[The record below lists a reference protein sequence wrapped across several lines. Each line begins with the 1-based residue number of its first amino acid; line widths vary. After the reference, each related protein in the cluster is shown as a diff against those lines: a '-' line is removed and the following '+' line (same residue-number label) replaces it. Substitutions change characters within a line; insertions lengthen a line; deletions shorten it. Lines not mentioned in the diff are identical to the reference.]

1 MELSTTPTKKNNHWK
16 NKMNDLGFNYRM
28 TDFQST
34 LGLSQLKKINF
45 FIKKRAQIASYYDYH
60 FLE

>member
-1 MELSTTPTKKNNHWK
+1 MELSTTPTKKDNHWK

-34 LGLSQLKKINF
+34 LGLSQLKK
-45 FIKKRAQIASYYDYH
+45 
-60 FLE
+60 